1 MNERTAKQGHFD
13 VVNETIA
20 GRVMLIEASAGTG
33 KTYSLER
40 LVARLI
46 VEEAVP
52 VQSLLLMTFTR
63 AATAELSVRIRK
75 ILVKYLDALKDP
87 EA

>member
-1 MNERTAKQGHFD
+1 
-13 VVNETIA
+13 
-20 GRVMLIEASAGTG
+20 MLIEASAGTG